1 MALPEEFAPTGPKL
15 SKFPIRPAP
24 PVRPRLFPDEARFA
38 LRLALLA
45 GGAECAAWV
54 LLAAGGAH
62 RAIIALAALRLL
74 KPLWARLGT
83 RLPRA
88 AIAFT
93 LLFVPLFCGAFV
105 PRTPLAMV
113 AAGLPAVADLC
124 ASCIGDTV
132 TVERRSAAYAW
143 LDMGQAL
150 GGAAGL
156 AIGIA
161 FGRWSQ
167 VAAIVAL
174 LVASVGVM
182 DLHARGTPKSAWP
195 LSAYWAAL
203 RNPLVWQLVLA
214 AGVCGLALTKK
225 NFFFSVP
232 AWTPPGFRQPFRAA
246 TRRSWCAWGG
256 SGRIRASMSSSV
268 RCRRSSQVTPTRA
281 WRSWA
286 RARSDRASSSS
297 PGASGWQPASDS
309 TATSKSKPATGSSPG
324 SIRPPGGTSF
334 GMTTLRSGLA

>member
-1 MALPEEFAPTGPKL
+1 LPEEFAPKGPKL
-15 SKFPIRPAP
+15 SKFPIQPAP
-24 PVRPRLFPDEARFA
+24 PIRPRLFPDEARFA

-74 KPLWARLGT
+74 KPLWAKLGT

-105 PRTPLAMV
+105 PGTPLAMV

-156 AIGIA
+156 AIGTA

-167 VAAIVAL
+167 AAALAAL

-225 NFFFSVP
+225 NFFFSALAGTPLGSGAGLWLALGMIAAARLEPYMPHAIALPRIAALLGVIGRVAAWPPLSLLAMGAMFAVVP
-232 AWTPPGFRQPFRAA
+232 AA
-246 TRRSWCAWGG
+246 
-256 SGRIRASMSSSV
+256 V
-268 RCRRSSQVTPTRA
+268 
-281 WRSWA
+281 A
-286 RARSDRASSSS
+286 RGAGEMERPLASSLAWMALTA
-297 PGASGWQPASDS
+297 GAALGAV
-309 TATSKSKPATGSSPG
+309 
-324 SIRPPGGTSF
+324 I
-334 GMTTLRSGLA
+334 

>member
-1 MALPEEFAPTGPKL
+1 VALPDEFAPKGPKL
-15 SKFPIRPAP
+15 SKFPIQPAP
-24 PVRPRLFPDEARFA
+24 PIRPRLFPDEARFA
-38 LRLALLA
+38 LRLSLLA

-74 KPLWARLGT
+74 KPLWAKLGT

-105 PRTPLAMV
+105 PRTPLAIV

-195 LSAYWAAL
+195 LSAYWAAF

-232 AWTPPGFRQPFRAA
+232 AGTPPGWGAGLWLALGMIAA
-246 TRRSWCAWGG
+246 ARLEPYMPNAIALPRMAALLSVI
-256 SGRIRASMSSSV
+256 GRIA
-268 RCRRSSQVTPTRA
+268 A
-281 WRSWA
+281 WPPVSLLAMGGMFTAIPAAVA
-286 RARSDRASSSS
+286 RGAGEMERPLASSLVWSALVA
-297 PGASGWQPASDS
+297 GAALASV
-309 TATSKSKPATGSSPG
+309 
-324 SIRPPGGTSF
+324 I
-334 GMTTLRSGLA
+334 